1 MELIFYS
8 PTDGSVEERLRRV
21 VASVNPGWSGEVFR
35 SIDNLAE
42 RLLVP
47 RNDLAIALLLVEKR
61 EDIQV
66 LWAMSNLFR
75 NTRIILVA
83 PDRDKE
89 TIAAAHLLRPRLLTY
104 RDSDFADVFTVMTKI
119 IADYHNP
126 TSWNGGEVRV
136 CTQNP
141 GSLPIRRRFIGNQ

>member
-1 MELIFYS
+1 
-8 PTDGSVEERLRRV
+8 VC
-21 VASVNPGWSGEVFR
+21 R
-35 SIDNLAE
+35 SIDDLTE
-42 RLLVP
+42 RLLQP
-47 RNDLAIALLLVEKR
+47 KSDLSIALLLAEKR

-66 LWAMSNLFR
+66 LWAMNNLFR

-126 TSWNGGEVRV
+126 TSWHGGGVRI
-136 CTQNP
+136 CRQNP
-141 GSLPIRRRFIGNQ
+141 GSVPTRRRFIGNQ